1 MRNQFR
7 IAFLALAL
15 LACSCT
21 SNAVSDSVYVP
32 IRALQTEAYPSHVE
46 FSWESSQGAVYD
58 FYLAEGKKL
67 KYISSQSSSPY
78 LDWSPVP
85 SDRALT
91 YKYYVLPQGLN
102 PKALD
107 AGTLE
112 GFAVEVEVP
121 AKSDELLLDMTQKY
135 TTRYFSTFAEPFS
148 GCARERSN
156 NTLGGD
162 IITTGG
168 TGFGIMALIA
178 AQERGYISEAE
189 AYDLYNRIVSFLEG
203 AERFHGAW
211 AHWYNAT
218 TRQVRPFSKYD
229 DGGDLVET
237 AFLVEGLITLR
248 QYLKDKDAALASRID
263 RLVDGV
269 EWDWYTKGSQD
280 ALYWHWSK
288 NCGWKMNHRIKG
300 FDECFITYF
309 LAAGSRKHP
318 VSKTVYENSYKNSD
332 YYYNGKSYYG
342 IELPLGMEYGGPL
355 FFTHYS
361 WLGLNP
367 KNLHEG
373 DINYFERNRAHA
385 LIHYNYAID
394 NPKGHKG
401 YGADLWGFTSSD
413 DALVGYTSH
422 HPGTDADNGTVS
434 PSAAISS
441 IVYTPEESL
450 QCLRH
455 LYYDLGP
462 AVFGPMG
469 FYDSYNP
476 SLVSGQ
482 QVVKSYL
489 AIDQGPIAVM
499 IENWRSSLLW
509 DLFMSSPEAARGLE
523 ALDLKYTLTE

>member
-1 MRNQFR
+1 MRKNLYV
-7 IAFLALAL
+7 FLFCL
-15 LACSCT
+15 LAFSACNRKS
-21 SNAVSDSVYVP
+21 SGDAIYSP
-32 IRALQTEAYPSHVE
+32 IRSFSAEAYPSHVE
-46 FSWESSQGAVYD
+46 FRWDSSQGAVYD
-58 FYLAEGKKL
+58 FYIKDGKKL
-67 KYISSQSSSPY
+67 KFLSSQSSSPY

-85 SDRALT
+85 SDLNKEYT
-91 YKYYVLPQGLN
+91 YYVIPQGMN
-102 PKALD
+102 PKTLD
-107 AGTLE
+107 KSILE
-112 GFAVEVEVP
+112 SFAHTVNVP

-135 TTRYFSTFAEPFS
+135 TSRYFSDFAEEYS

-156 NTLGGD
+156 SNLGGD

-178 AQERGYISEAE
+178 ARERGYVSNEQANSLFE
-189 AYDLYNRIVSFLEG
+189 RIISFLES

-211 AHWYNAT
+211 AHWYDASL
-218 TRQVRPFSKYD
+218 RQVRPFSKYD

-237 AFLVEGLITLR
+237 AFLVEGLICLK
-248 QYLKDKDAALASRID
+248 QYLKFERPDLYVRIN
-263 RLVDGV
+263 RLIRGV
-269 EWDWYTKGSQD
+269 EWSWYTKGRED

-288 NCGWKMNHRIKG
+288 NYGWKMNHRIKG

-309 LAAGSRKHP
+309 LAAASLDYPISWR
-318 VSKTVYENSYKNSD
+318 VYENSYKNSD

-342 IELPLGMEYGGPL
+342 IKLPLGMEYGGPL

-361 WLGLNP
+361 WMGLDP
-367 KNLHEG
+367 KITDGET
-373 DINYFERNRAHA
+373 DFFERNRAHA
-385 LIHYNYAID
+385 LIHYNYAIE

-401 YGADLWGFTSSD
+401 LGADLWGFTSSD

-422 HPGTDADNGTVS
+422 HPGTDAENGTVS
-434 PSAAISS
+434 PTAAIAS

-455 LYYDLGP
+455 LYYDLGEK
-462 AVFGPMG
+462 VFGPMG

-476 SLVSGQ
+476 SLVEGQ

-499 IENWRSSLLW
+499 IENYRSGLLW
-509 DLFMSSPEAARGLE
+509 DLFTSSPEFIRGMD
-523 ALDLKYTLTE
+523 ALGMYYTTN

>member
-1 MRNQFR
+1 MSHKYLLFLVACLAFSSCRSGAPENQ
-7 IAFLALAL
+7 
-15 LACSCT
+15 
-21 SNAVSDSVYVP
+21 VYAPV
-32 IRALQTEAYPSHVE
+32 RSLKAEAYPAHVE
-46 FSWESSQGAVYD
+46 FQWNSSQGAVYD
-58 FYLAEGKKL
+58 FYLEDGKKL
-67 KYISSQSSSPY
+67 KLIASESESPY

-85 SDRALT
+85 SDREQTL
-91 YKYYVLPQGLN
+91 KYYIVPQGLN
-102 PKALD
+102 LKRLSKEE
-107 AGTLE
+107 LE
-112 GFAVEVEVP
+112 SFAVELTVP
-121 AKSDELLLDMTQKY
+121 AASDELLLDLTQKY
-135 TTRYFSTFAEPFS
+135 TTRYFTAFAEPFS

-156 NTLGGD
+156 NDLSGD

-168 TGFGIMALIA
+168 TGFGIMAVIA
-178 AQERGYISEAE
+178 AQERGYISEKE
-189 AYDLYNRIVSFLEG
+189 AFELYHKIVYFLEG

-248 QYLKDKDAALASRID
+248 QYLKDKDSALAGRID

-269 EWDWYTKGSQD
+269 EWDWYTKGSKD

-288 NCGWKMNHRIKG
+288 NCGWQMNHRIKG

-309 LAAGSRKHP
+309 LAAGSAKHP
-318 VSKTVYENSYKNSD
+318 ISRDVYENSYKNST
-332 YYYNGKSYYG
+332 YYHNGKDYYG
-342 IELPLGMEYGGPL
+342 INLPLGMEYGGPL

-361 WLGLNP
+361 WLGLDP
-367 KNLHEG
+367 RNLCEAG
-373 DINYFERNRAHA
+373 INYFERNRAHA
-385 LIHYNYAID
+385 LIHYNYAIE

-401 YGADLWGFTSSD
+401 YGPDLWGFTSSD

-422 HPGTDADNGTVS
+422 HPGTEADNGTVS
-434 PSAAISS
+434 PTAAISS

-462 AVFGPMG
+462 LVFGPMG

-499 IENWRSSLLW
+499 IENYRSSLLW
-509 DLFMSSPEAARGLE
+509 DLFMSSPEAARGLK
-523 ALDLKYTLTE
+523 ALGLKYTTTE